1 MAKNWKTVFNPFE
14 RYPEKNL
21 AIAGIV
27 SLLLSVL
34 LFWWAGQTNDGVY
47 HVSPKAGLSLAGALS
62 EAIVCTLLVCGLLA
76 ALGKAINPR
85 TRIID
90 VLNATLIHRIPLTI
104 GILILQLP
112 FIKSVMDQIL
122 LAVKNNRLETLSGS
136 ALWISTVVGLLMTAF
151 LVYAIVLLVNG
162 FRTAVHARKAIHY
175 LGFAAALIVA
185 EIIYRLLLYPQ
196 LLKL

>member
-14 RYPEKNL
+14 RYPEKDL
-21 AIAGIV
+21 AIAGIIG
-27 SLLLSVL
+27 LLLSVL

-47 HVSPKAGLSLAGALS
+47 HVSPKAGLSLTGALA
-62 EAIVCTLLVCGLLA
+62 EAVICSLLVCGLLSV
-76 ALGKAINPR
+76 LGKAINPR

-104 GILILQLP
+104 GILVLQLP

-136 ALWISTVVGLLMTAF
+136 VLWISTVAGLLMTAF

-185 EIIYRLLLYPQ
+185 EIIYRLLLYPLLQQ
-196 LLKL
+196 L